1 MADTEAGSG
10 QTETTSP
17 TQEMF
22 DLYDQYCHNDID
34 RRTFMDRLAKFA
46 VGGVTVAMLAEAL
59 LAGHVD
65 VGIVDIVVARPRS
78 DLDIARRGR
87 AVVDEVMAVVVLPR
101 KARRHRCAK
110 LAFALVGN
118 QCQLAGQNIDEL
130 VLLRV

>member
-59 LAGHVD
+59 LPRYASALQIAEQDKRIRGDRITYDSPDGAGKQ
-65 VGIVDIVVARPRS
+65 GKQMGGLSGAARQAFGAET
-78 DLDIARRGR
+78 ARDRGG
-87 AVVDEVMAVVVLPR
+87 A
-101 KARRHRCAK
+101 
-110 LAFALVGN
+110 
-118 QCQLAGQNIDEL
+118 
-130 VLLRV
+130 